1 MTEPAIIQR
10 KQRLSHSALP
20 AVREAGTSG
29 KRGELPASRRGWRQ
43 VGGSGASEV
52 SFLLGKER
60 RPEETGSKEMTRR
73 KALRGGQ
80 WGGLKASPDYRNPW
94 WASQVC
100 GLMGPTESP
109 LTVEVKKGDSAI
121 FRRWARPCLH
131 RINSQN
137 TLILKIEL
145 SGYV

>member
-80 WGGLKASPDYRNPW
+80 
-94 WASQVC
+94 
-100 GLMGPTESP
+100 
-109 LTVEVKKGDSAI
+109 
-121 FRRWARPCLH
+121 
-131 RINSQN
+131 
-137 TLILKIEL
+137 
-145 SGYV
+145 